1 MTKPKPDLR
10 AKRHDAL
17 TDVAQAILDAE
28 IARRD
33 VKTARLKKARLAKA
47 IEIEPQ
53 KPKRAP

>member
-17 TDVAQAILDAE
+17 TDAVQAILDAE

-33 VKTARLKKARLAKA
+33 MKTARLKKAHLGKAK
-47 IEIEPQ
+47 EIEPETS
-53 KPKRAP
+53 KRAP